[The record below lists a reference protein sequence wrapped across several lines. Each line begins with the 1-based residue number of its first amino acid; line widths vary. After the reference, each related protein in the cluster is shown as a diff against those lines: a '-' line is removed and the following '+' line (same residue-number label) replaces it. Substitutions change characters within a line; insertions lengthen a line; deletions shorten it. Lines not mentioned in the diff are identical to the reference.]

1 MRSSETPAV
10 HASLPTSTL
19 IGELSN
25 QFKATAESVVPWFV
39 AQMPPMYFQ
48 DTTPDRVQTH
58 LRAIIAAKASGTPLD
73 LTIRSDD
80 GKEWTMIRP
89 GNRVG
94 VLSEI
99 VAQLPMN
106 EPLRAAKIHATLDGS
121 LVVDTFELGER
132 VPFDPKDPAQ
142 AAKVDSVVKWAS
154 EHGLDWSEKD
164 IRAFVAGASA
174 DYVLTLT
181 PLRLSRHA
189 ALFREVSGTDGAKA
203 ELEQEADPTQSR
215 ISMAFSNARTRTMLE
230 RTAMVL
236 ARAKISILRA
246 YLDQVKDP
254 PHGQVTLL
262 AFVVQSADGTQID
275 PKSETWKRVAHDIT
289 RVKWIN
295 YDILE
300 LANRHPGLDL
310 TRAEAVMGLCHL
322 VHQML
327 VHQDRLAFQSQ
338 VILEA
343 AEESM
348 EISLKI
354 VDLLAA
360 RFDPKKPLSDAE
372 FDAHARAI
380 QTSLEFLRPPGW
392 NTVLMG
398 MLRAV
403 QATLR
408 TNYHLTQRFG
418 FALRLKSEL
427 LRDDLR
433 PNLPFGVFFV
443 SGRGFN
449 GFHVRFKEIARGGL
463 RLVRPRDA
471 AQHARESDRLYDEV
485 YALASAQQQKNKDI
499 PEGGAK
505 CALLLEPS
513 ADPTRC
519 VKSFV
524 DCILDLITPEPG
536 TRAHVVDK
544 LGIDEFIYLGPDEN
558 VTPDHIE
565 WIVER
570 ARRRKYPLPTAFMS
584 SKPNAGINHKVYGVT
599 SEGVNVFLEVAL
611 KARGIDPRTRPFT
624 VKITGGPD
632 GDVAGN
638 MISILHRDYGANARI
653 VGIADGSGIGEDPAG
668 LDMAELLRLF
678 REAKPIAAFDKR
690 KLGAQGRV
698 VAVEEPDGVRLR
710 NTLHNRLASD
720 AFVPGGGRPG
730 TIDERNWKEYLRPDG
745 APSSPLIVEG
755 ANLFLTAEARK
766 HLSAAGV
773 TIIKDS
779 SANKCGVI
787 CSSYEII
794 ACMLLA
800 DDAFLRI
807 KPAFVE
813 GVLGK
818 LREMARTEAELLL
831 REGAARADVPLPEIS
846 VRMSKAMNDA
856 ADLIHA
862 SMRSWSEADRALARG
877 LVVQHLPQA
886 LLDAVGARL
895 FKDLPAPYLQWMIAK
910 KLASTMIYSRGI
922 DHLAGLDGAAAAAKA
937 LEFMRQSETIKTQAA
952 VARSLR

>member
-10 HASLPTSTL
+10 TSAPPTTPL
-19 IGELSN
+19 INELSQ
-25 QFKATAESVVPWFV
+25 QFKATAESVVPWFLS
-39 AQMPPMYFQ
+39 QMPPMYFQ
-48 DTTPDRVQTH
+48 DTTPDRVQNH
-58 LRAIIAAKASGTPLD
+58 LRAIIAAKASKAPLD

-106 EPLRAAKIHATLDGS
+106 EPLRAATIHATLDGS

-132 VPFDPKDPAQ
+132 VPFNPRDPAQ
-142 AAKVDSVVKWAS
+142 AAKVDSVIKWAS

-164 IRAFVAGASA
+164 IRSYVAGASA

-189 ALFREVSGTDGAKA
+189 ALFREVSGTDGART

-215 ISMAFSNARTRTMLE
+215 ISIAFSNARTRTMLE

-236 ARAKISILRA
+236 ARAKISIFRA
-246 YLDQVKDP
+246 YLDQVKDA

-262 AFVVQSADGTQID
+262 AFVVQTEDGKQID
-275 PKSETWKRVAHDIT
+275 PKSDIWKKVSHDIA

-310 TRAEAVMGLCHL
+310 NRAEAVMGLCHL

-348 EISLKI
+348 DISLRI

-360 RFDPKKPLSDAE
+360 RFDPTKPMDDAA
-372 FDAHARAI
+372 FASAVKVI

-408 TNYHLTQRFG
+408 TNYHLPQRFG
-418 FALRLKSEL
+418 FALRLKPEL
-427 LRDDLR
+427 LQDELR

-505 CALLLEPS
+505 CALLLEPPS
-513 ADPTRC
+513 DPTRC

-524 DCILDLITPEPG
+524 DCMLDLITPEPG
-536 TRAHVVDK
+536 TRAKVIDK
-544 LGIDEFIYLGPDEN
+544 LGIEEFIYLGPDEN
-558 VTPDHIE
+558 ITPDHIE

-570 ARRRKYPLPTAFMS
+570 AKRRKYPLPTAFMS

-611 KARGIDPRTRPFT
+611 RDRGIDPKKQPFT

-638 MISILHRDYGANARI
+638 MISILKRDYGTNPRI
-653 VGIADGSGIGEDPAG
+653 TGIADGSGSGEDPDG
-668 LDMAELLRLF
+668 LDIDELLRLF
-678 REAKPIAAFDKR
+678 AEAKPIASFNKK
-690 KLGAQGRV
+690 KLGKNGRIV
-698 VAVEEPDGVRLR
+698 TVDEPDGVRLR
-710 NTLHNRLASD
+710 NTLHNRLATD
-720 AFVPGGGRPG
+720 AFIPGGGRPS
-730 TIDERNWKEYLRPDG
+730 TIDERNWKEYLKPDG
-745 APSSPLIVEG
+745 TPSSPLIVEG

-766 HLSAAGV
+766 HLSAAGT

-794 ACMLLA
+794 ACMLLSEA
-800 DDAFLRI
+800 EFLRI
-807 KPAFVE
+807 KTPFVE
-813 GVLGK
+813 GVLAK

-831 REGAARADVPLPEIS
+831 REGKARKDKSLPEIS
-846 VRMSKAMNDA
+846 VSISKAMNDA
-856 ADLIHA
+856 ADLIHG
-862 SMRSWSEADRALARG
+862 SMASWSAADHALARG
-877 LVVQHLPQA
+877 LVLEHLPQV
-886 LLDAVGARL
+886 LLETVGARV
-895 FKDLPAPYLQWMIAK
+895 FKDLPAPYLKWMIAK
-910 KLASTMIYSRGI
+910 KLASTMIYSSGI
-922 DHLAGLDGAAAAAKA
+922 DYLAGSTPEQAAAKA
-937 LEFMRQSETIKTQAA
+937 LEFMRQSKKIQAQA
-952 VARSLR
+952 ELAKSLK